1 MVTLV
6 ERSVFL
12 EGQTRH
18 RTQGRGLNAPPLIM
32 VTRMLTR
39 DLFAAANLV
48 HIQKLKGAYASAST
62 AYTPYIDTAHTYSH
76 VQVHKRNSGK
86 NYFGVR

>member
-6 ERSVFL
+6 GRGVFL

-18 RTQGRGLNAPPLIM
+18 RTQGRGLNAPPPKM

-48 HIQKLKGAYASAST
+48 YIQKLKGAY
-62 AYTPYIDTAHTYSH
+62 TPYIGAAHTYSH